1 MRARVANRQIGLQVV
16 SGMLCILLALAGWAA
31 GARAATHPVL
41 PGDGSFSR
49 TLAAAAPG
57 DELVLQPGLHSGPLT
72 INKPIILTG
81 APGAVIDGG
90 GRGHGA
96 HVVAPDVTLRALT
109 VINSGRD
116 LSKQHAGIFLGRE
129 ADRARVE
136 GNTLRDN
143 LIGVYVWGPRDA
155 IVRANHITGLQLHR
169 VNARGN
175 GIQLWR
181 TPGSVVED
189 NQVFHGR
196 DGIFVNSSKKNSFT
210 NNLFRDLRFAVH
222 YMYADNSEVSG
233 NVSIGN
239 HLGYAVMFSTRVK
252 VTDNVSLND
261 RDHGVMLNYANKSI
275 ITGNVIKNTKG
286 KCTFLYNSHKNDF
299 SGNWFEGCG
308 IGIHFTAGSGDN
320 RMVGNAFLNN
330 RTQVKYVSTKWVE
343 WSEDGQGN
351 YWSDFAAYDVDGDGI
366 ADTPY
371 RPNDS
376 MDHVLWTQP
385 AAKMLLGSPAVQLVR
400 WSQAS
405 FPALLP
411 GGVMDSHALMA
422 PALPEANKK
431 VPQDG

>member
-1 MRARVANRQIGLQVV
+1 MRW
-16 SGMLCILLALAGWAA
+16 LLLITAFLASPALAAEWTVEPRAGAIAA
-31 GARAATHPVL
+31 TLARAAEGDTLLLRPGTYREQIVLDRPVTL
-41 PGDGSFSR
+41 DGGGAAIIDGGGSGSVVTVTGDDVTVKGLTVTGSGSDHEAIDSGIKLTKTARAAQVLDNRVLGNLYGIDIHGARDALVAGNTVEGRQDRHMNSR
-49 TLAAAAPG
+49 GNGIYLW
-57 DELVLQPGLHSGPLT
+57 
-72 INKPIILTG
+72 N
-81 APGAVIDGG
+81 APGAV
-90 GRGHGA
+90 
-96 HVVAPDVTLRALT
+96 VEN
-109 VINSGRD
+109 NS
-116 LSKQHAGIFLGRE
+116 
-129 ADRARVE
+129 
-136 GNTLRDN
+136 
-143 LIGVYVWGPRDA
+143 
-155 IVRANHITGLQLHR
+155 VR
-169 VNARGN
+169 
-175 GIQLWR
+175 W
-181 TPGSVVED
+181 
-189 NQVFHGR
+189 GR
-196 DGIFVNSSKKNSFT
+196 DGIFVNSSKKNIFR
-210 NNLFRDLRFAVH
+210 NNTFRDLRFAVH